1 MDVQPILNDV
11 FGSSPL
17 AHIERH
23 SEACLNCVR
32 MLKVYFEA
40 AQAGDWE
47 LAEKTQAE
55 IVRLEGI
62 ADDIKMEVRMNL
74 PRGLWMS
81 VSRADLLDLVRIQDA
96 MATKQKILRGYHW
109 ADNWH
114 FPASWIRG

>member
-47 LAEKTQAE
+47 LAEKTQA
-55 IVRLEGI
+55 
-62 ADDIKMEVRMNL
+62 
-74 PRGLWMS
+74 
-81 VSRADLLDLVRIQDA
+81 
-96 MATKQKILRGYHW
+96 
-109 ADNWH
+109 
-114 FPASWIRG
+114 